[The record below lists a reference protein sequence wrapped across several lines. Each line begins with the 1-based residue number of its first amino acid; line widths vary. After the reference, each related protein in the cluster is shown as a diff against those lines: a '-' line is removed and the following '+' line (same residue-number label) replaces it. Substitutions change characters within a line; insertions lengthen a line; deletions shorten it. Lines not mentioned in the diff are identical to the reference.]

1 MTPLTAPDFEDF
13 FAEVRG
19 FEPFPWQSDLVSE
32 VIGSGRWPAVI
43 DVPTGLGKTAL
54 IDVAVFV
61 AAATG
66 CGATGPGRR
75 RVFFTIDRRIVVDE
89 AFKHAKELADAMAA
103 NRGSDSLIGR
113 VVRRLDSLHAAAD
126 DREPLA
132 VRRMRGGLTWSWR
145 WLDRPDRPAVVVGTV
160 DQLGSRVFFGGYGIG
175 PRLRP
180 IDAALTGVDS
190 LLIVDEAHLARPFV
204 ETLQRAASMAMV
216 GDLPLAAPVIMMMS
230 ATPGAAG
237 DSRRTFPVRLRDA
250 EFSAVADQ
258 RLRAG
263 KRLFGVRVPRKV
275 DPVAVLAGYARDLFD
290 PAGETAAVGI
300 VCNTVQRARDVA
312 SRLRADADLAPHV
325 HLLTGRIRPHDRD
338 QLVAKMGDHVRA
350 GRDRARA
357 APIILVATQTI
368 EVGANLDLDALVT
381 ESAPIDALVQRL
393 GRLNRFGLP
402 VTVTRTCVVVH
413 HELPQR
419 LYGEARERTWAFL
432 VKRLGAEPAATAKGR
447 PRLTGGIDASPVA
460 MREVLARAD
469 LSSLVVA
476 PARTPALM
484 PEIVGEWAATSGGRP
499 VASREPFLHGCRE
512 DQIDISLV
520 WRSGMPAASD
530 RAADWLALVDR
541 LPPIAAEQLEVPI
554 GQVFSWLRN
563 REGAGLIG
571 DVSSAPGIGEEE
583 EAALP
588 EPPGLRAPV
597 LLWRGRGDGE
607 ILRTPEDLGRVRPAD
622 VLVVPST
629 AGGCD
634 DEGWNP
640 SSTQLVSDLA
650 EVSDRD
656 GRGVVRIHH
665 ETLPRWLGTVDP
677 EFPKQLRDLLAN
689 ASAASDVDQ
698 GESVRDGLRDLGAAH
713 SIGALGELAEWP
725 LEIVRSDEDGIGFLG
740 VFVHRLRRRSAM
752 SDGQTTD
759 GRNHVTDVHRE
770 RRRSAMSDGS
780 SDDLDPAGSSASGRR
795 VTLDDHHAAVSQ
807 RAREIS
813 VALGLPELIV
823 ESVALAASLH
833 DLGKC
838 DPRFQVMLHGGDV
851 LASRRALETAAPLAK
866 SGMRGDDRAAA
877 LIARREANLPTGY
890 RHEAGSAQAVALLLA
905 GRSDVD
911 PRLVLHLVA
920 AHHGN
925 ARPLLP
931 AVSDDGPTYEVRGL
945 TVNPSRAVDLA
956 HPSRFRQLSDRYGHW
971 GLAMLETIVR
981 LADIGCSEEGS

>member
-1 MTPLTAPDFEDF
+1 MTPLTAPDFNAF

-19 FEPFPWQSDLVSE
+19 FDPFPWQSDLVSE
-32 VIGSGRWPAVI
+32 VLGSGRWPEVI
-43 DVPTGLGKTAL
+43 NVPTGLGKTAL

-61 AAATG
+61 AAASG
-66 CGATGPGRR
+66 CGAAGPGRR
-75 RVFFTIDRRIVVDE
+75 RIFFTIDRRIVVDE
-89 AFKHAKELADAMAA
+89 AFEHAKALAHALLAA
-103 NRGSDSLIGR
+103 RDRDSLVGR
-113 VVRRLDSLHAAAD
+113 VVQGLKALHAAAD
-126 DREPLA
+126 HPEPL
-132 VRRMRGGLTWSWR
+132 VVNRMRGGLTWSWR

-160 DQLGSRVFFGGYGIG
+160 DQLGSRVLFGGYGIG

-190 LLIVDEAHLARPFV
+190 LLIVDEAHLAQPFV
-204 ETLQRAASMAMV
+204 ETLRRAGSMAMV
-216 GDLPLAAPVIMMMS
+216 GDLPLAAPVVMTMS
-230 ATPGAAG
+230 ATPTAAG
-237 DSRRTFPVRLRDA
+237 HTQSTFPVRLRDA
-250 EFSAVADQ
+250 ESSAVAQQ
-258 RLRAG
+258 RLHAG

-275 DPVAVLAGYARDLFD
+275 DPVAVLAGYATELFD
-290 PAGETAAVGI
+290 PAHETAAVGI

-312 SRLRADADLAPHV
+312 SRLRVDAELAPHV

-338 QLVAKMGDHVRA
+338 QLVGQIGDQIRA
-350 GRDRARA
+350 GRDRAQA

-402 VTVTRTCVVVH
+402 VTATRTCVVVH
-413 HELPQR
+413 HELPQP
-419 LYGEARERTWAFL
+419 LYGEARDRTWAFL
-432 VKRLGAEPAATAKGR
+432 VEHLGAAPAATAKGW
-447 PRLTGGIDASPVA
+447 PRRTGGIDASPLA
-460 MREVLARAD
+460 MRQVLTEPGAD

-512 DQIDISLV
+512 DQIDVSLV
-520 WRSGMPAASD
+520 WRSGMPEAPDSST
-530 RAADWLALVDR
+530 ADWLALVDR
-541 LPPIAAEQLEVPI
+541 LPPVAAEQLEVPI
-554 GQVFSWLRN
+554 GHVFRWLRN
-563 REGAGLIG
+563 RDDAGLVG
-571 DVSSAPGIGEEE
+571 DVPPAPENGEED

-588 EPPGLRAPV
+588 DPLELRTPV

-607 ILRTPEDLGRVRPAD
+607 VIRTPKDLRRVRPGD

-634 DEGWNP
+634 GEGWDP
-640 SSTQLVSDLA
+640 SSPELVSDLA
-650 EVSDRD
+650 EVAEVADRD

-665 ETLPRWLGTVDP
+665 ETLPRWLEIMDP
-677 EFPKQLRDLLAN
+677 EFPEQLKDLVAN

-698 GESVRDGLRDLGAAH
+698 VESIGAGLRDLGAAH
-713 SIGALGELAEWP
+713 GSKALSELAEGQ
-725 LEIVRSDEDGIGFLG
+725 LEIVRSDKVGTGILG
-740 VFVHRLRRRSAM
+740 VFAFGVNKRP
-752 SDGQTTD
+752 
-759 GRNHVTDVHRE
+759 
-770 RRRSAMSDGS
+770 AMSDGS
-780 SDDLDPAGSSASGRR
+780 SDDLDPAGSSASGHQ
-795 VTLDDHHAAVSQ
+795 VTLETHHAAVGR

-813 VALGLPELIV
+813 VALGLPEPIV
-823 ESVALAASLH
+823 ESVALAAGLH

-851 LASRRALETAAPLAK
+851 LASRRALEGAAPLAK

-877 LIARREANLPTGY
+877 RRARREADLPAGY
-890 RHEAGSAQAVALLLA
+890 RHEAGSAQAVAGMLA

-931 AVSDDGPTYEVRGL
+931 AVGDSGPTYEVRGL
-945 TVNPSRAVDLA
+945 TVHPSRSVDLA
-956 HPSRFRQLSDRYGHW
+956 HPSRFRQLSDQYGHW